1 MFQRLIATGSYWMTV
16 PLRLA
21 LGAVFIAHGAQ
32 KVFGAFGGRGL
43 AAFTA
48 GSAPMGLRPAW
59 LWLGAAAFAELLGG
73 IMVLLGLLTRFG
85 AFLILCVMVVAIK
98 GVHWGSFFS
107 PGGVEYPMSLLAIA
121 LALLVSGGGAASID
135 RRLMSGGRGRRW

>member
-1 MFQRLIATGSYWMTV
+1 MFQRLVSTGSYWMTL

-21 LGAVFIAHGAQ
+21 LGAVFIAHGSQ

-43 AAFTA
+43 SAWLA

-59 LWLGAAAFAELLGG
+59 LWLSAAAFAELLGG
-73 IMVLLGLLTRFG
+73 IMVLLGLFTRVG
-85 AFLILCVMVVAIK
+85 AFLIVCVMVVAIK

-107 PGGVEYPMSLLAIA
+107 PAGVEYPVSLLAIA
-121 LALLVSGGGAASID
+121 LALLISGGGAASVD
-135 RRLMSGGRGRRW
+135 RRLAGGGRGRRR